1 MQFYPMLW
9 LSKPTDLKSK
19 IRIMYINVRVRLKT
33 GEAVTVKA
41 EIPDDIKDY
50 GKDTIDDAVSDWLD
64 ENKIEYK
71 WYRVENESE

>member
-1 MQFYPMLW
+1 
-9 LSKPTDLKSK
+9 
-19 IRIMYINVRVRLKT
+19 MYINVRVRLNS

-41 EIPDDIKDY
+41 ELPDDIKDY